1 MFKMEV
7 YTPDLE
13 LIGFL
18 EIFKSALF
26 EEYAYKAGTFSVESI
41 LTPESIEMLRPDNI
55 IWFEKGYAGIIEYID
70 LKTDETGQYI
80 TAKGS
85 MLTGILSRRIMWG
98 GYSFYDTPENIMRYA
113 VNDCA
118 VEPTKGDAEKRKI
131 PRVVISKMEIVQG
144 VNKIRKSQTGG
155 TLLDFLTE
163 TGEANN
169 TAFGLNFNAKDLR
182 MEFFTHSGVDRT
194 IKQKENE
201 PVFFSAELDDVLN
214 AEYTYSSSDYANSA
228 LIAGQGDGE
237 QRIFEEINS
246 EDSGLSRRELYVDA
260 RDLAQEEL
268 TAEEYRAILN
278 TRGRERLAE
287 MQLSYSFDADI
298 RTNNQTYVFG
308 VDFFLG
314 DKITVKDERLGVVV
328 DAVVTGFQKSNSV
341 NGEQMTLY
349 FGFGVPTINEKLK
362 RKADR

>member
-1 MFKMEV
+1 MFKMEI

-55 IWFEKGYAGIIEYID
+55 IWFEDSHAGIIEYID

-98 GYSFYDTPENIMRYA
+98 GYNFYDTPENIMRYA
-113 VNDCA
+113 VTDCA
-118 VEPTKGDAEKRKI
+118 IEPTKGDAKKRKI
-131 PRVVISKMEIVQG
+131 KNLTLSDLENVGE
-144 VNKIRKSQTGG
+144 KIRKSQTGG

-169 TAFGLNFNAKDLR
+169 TAFGLNFNAKDLQ
-182 MEFFTHSGVDRT
+182 MEFFTHAGIDRT
-194 IKQKENE
+194 INQRENE

-214 AEYTYSSSDYANSA
+214 AEYTYSSSNYANSA
-228 LIAGQGDGE
+228 LIAGQGEGE

-268 TAEEYRAILN
+268 TSEEYKAILN

-308 VDFFLG
+308 IDFFLG
-314 DKITVKDERLGVVV
+314 DKITVKDERLSVVV